1 MKAAIY
7 ARYSSDNQREESI
20 EAQIRAINEF
30 AERENIQIVKTYI
43 DEARSATTDDR
54 PQFLKMIKESE
65 LGLFDTLIVHK
76 LDRFSRNRYDSAF
89 YKKKL
94 KDNNVRLISV
104 LEHLDNSPES
114 IILESVL
121 EGMAEYYSVNLS
133 REVMKG
139 MRETALQCKHNGGL
153 PPLGYD
159 VAKDKTYIINPNE
172 AKAVKLIYELY
183 SNGVGYNLI
192 LSRLNELGYKTK
204 KGKFLGKIVYIQY

>member
-76 LDRFSRNRYDSAF
+76 
-89 YKKKL
+89 
-94 KDNNVRLISV
+94 
-104 LEHLDNSPES
+104 
-114 IILESVL
+114 
-121 EGMAEYYSVNLS
+121 
-133 REVMKG
+133 
-139 MRETALQCKHNGGL
+139 
-153 PPLGYD
+153 
-159 VAKDKTYIINPNE
+159 
-172 AKAVKLIYELY
+172 
-183 SNGVGYNLI
+183 
-192 LSRLNELGYKTK
+192 
-204 KGKFLGKIVYIQY
+204 

>member
-76 LDRFSRNRYDSAF
+76 LD
-89 YKKKL
+89 
-94 KDNNVRLISV
+94 
-104 LEHLDNSPES
+104 
-114 IILESVL
+114 
-121 EGMAEYYSVNLS
+121 
-133 REVMKG
+133 
-139 MRETALQCKHNGGL
+139 
-153 PPLGYD
+153 
-159 VAKDKTYIINPNE
+159 
-172 AKAVKLIYELY
+172 
-183 SNGVGYNLI
+183 
-192 LSRLNELGYKTK
+192 
-204 KGKFLGKIVYIQY
+204 